1 MISKKPLSD
10 ALNRLLK
17 TTAPNYPIE
26 GFRPVDRDTIT
37 GIIDALD
44 VSSEDGI
51 EIILNEIDH
60 VFKEIDLVDDDLT
73 QDQLLYYYAFSKVR
87 EAATALRSSGS
98 IRQTQNLFVK
108 SNDYEKDITAIKA
121 GIEEIQKTIELV
133 REETFKHPLEGMSL
147 NVGPIGLPVTS
158 LIRSADLA
166 IEVLA
171 HHAGIDVIALSLHL
185 QTITNSANSAYKNAL
200 ALQNLPGTIST
211 LLRHATIRAAST
223 LKIGLSV
230 LARATAKLDDLP
242 PLSASVTATARA
254 FRLTADYIGVDFGT
268 SEIRLV
274 ARGRGVVSRSQST
287 PAIKGADLT
296 RAEWLR
302 TVKWADRPIMHG
314 VIADPLM
321 AEDILKRAARSSGLL
336 KAFSRPKFI
345 AAVTSGS
352 SAVERRE
359 MRRLVK
365 RLPSGSIQLVEGP
378 IAAALGAGL
387 EVSTGEACMVGDI
400 GAGKTDI
407 SLIAFNGIVYSRTLK
422 VGGDDMTLKIGDYL
436 FRSYNM
442 YFTVDECERLK
453 LGLAKAH
460 PVVDA
465 GDFEV
470 IVGADS
476 LTKRQKEVKITDA
489 AIGTAINEPLLEII
503 DSFRLAI
510 EALPPELSHSV
521 QRAGIA
527 LTGGVARLPGLAEEL
542 ARWTGF
548 KFWVADEPE
557 LAVSRGLARIMDD
570 PNGRQILEVSN

>member
-10 ALNRLLK
+10 ALNRLLN
-17 TTAPNYPIE
+17 TTVPNYPID
-26 GFRPVDRDTIT
+26 GFDLVDRNTIL
-37 GIIDALD
+37 GIIDAIEA
-44 VSSEDGI
+44 VSDDGLS
-51 EIILNEIDH
+51 IILNEIDFI
-60 VFKEIDLVDDDLT
+60 FKDIDLVDDDLT
-73 QDQLLYYYAFSKVR
+73 QDQLLYYYSFSKVR
-87 EAATALRSSGS
+87 AAVASLRGADSAL
-98 IRQTQNLFVK
+98 QTQNLFVK
-108 SNDYEKDITAIKA
+108 SNDYEKDMTAIKA

-133 REETFKHPLEGMSL
+133 REETAKHPLDGMSL

-158 LIRSADLA
+158 LLRSADLA

-171 HHAGIDVIALSLHL
+171 HQAGVDVIALSLHL

-200 ALQNLPGTIST
+200 AIQNLPGTIST

-242 PLSASVTATARA
+242 PLTASVTATARA
-254 FRLTADYIGVDFGT
+254 FRLTADYVAVDFGT

-274 ARGRGVVSRSQST
+274 ARGRGVVGRSQST
-287 PAIKGADLT
+287 PAFKGADLT

-336 KAFSRPKFI
+336 KAFSRPKFL

-365 RLPSGSIQLVEGP
+365 RLPSGSIQLVEGS

-387 EVSTGEACMVGDI
+387 DVSTGEACMVGDI

-407 SLIAFNGIVYSRTLK
+407 SLMAFNGIVYSRTLK
-422 VGGDDMTLKIGDYL
+422 VGGDDMTLKIVDHL

-442 YFTVDECERLK
+442 YFTVDECERMK
-453 LGLAKAH
+453 LALAKAH
-460 PVVDA
+460 RNEVA
-465 GDFEV
+465 NDFEV

-476 LTKRQKEVKITDA
+476 LTKRQREIKITGE
-489 AIGTAINEPLLEII
+489 AISLAITEPLLEII
-503 DSFRLAI
+503 DGFRLAI

-521 QRAGIA
+521 QRTGIA

-570 PNGRQILEVSN
+570 PNSRQILEVSN